1 MEQIRRAK
9 AHVARPG
16 FKEKLDRICNASAE
30 KIEAAMQGLTNPS
43 VKDVLLS
50 THADE
55 DVKVA
60 LTELMVFTSEVIG
73 SDGARARLRHEQNG
87 YALMFGPA
95 GGFLTPNMADVRSPL
110 VLVLH
115 GAGGEEKHVVDLFAE
130 EPEMPNAREMLNII
144 AADPV
149 AQARFFILSM
159 RLFCEHV
166 LGTGPFDASL
176 RHHGK
181 AGINA
186 ENPIFPDGFAASG
199 LGGAF
204 GFLAA
209 LHGPI
214 EEQARLSIH
223 PHILLWF
230 VHTQSEYWLRTIL
243 KRETAEAR
251 EALRV
256 WQEKVLEAVQSMQ
269 LDSAAVLPLLLRENP
284 AEGEPPR
291 NTPFSAQHQADCR
304 MDGKLEGDV
313 CDPDRRRPLLATE
326 PLFKDHHIAK
336 HHAEVEPGQTPK
348 PDYLVPLTGAQ
359 LSKLPHYRLFS
370 PCYPFTTADLESEDG
385 RLREAEEWAKAYAED
400 YRLNIS
406 VGQMHEH
413 KDTCFKYII
422 DKAVRFAK
430 HCRFH
435 FCHFVKLFLHAEEAH
450 ASSTQA
456 SSPQKHVREVTLART
471 GKALVLPRLPGQ
483 PTTDLVGV
491 TSDGE
496 PQELKPT
503 CGLGPTVVVDPDHGR
518 DGKIQPIRWNPLEG
532 SSNGPAQVATRG
544 NCDYQNMARVMPDGF
559 DLDAHDRLRDF
570 PETEAELERR
580 EEELRERFEE
590 SLPDRVKRLQKE
602 KRRKGHDEVDDDELA
617 QELRNLWQKRHGRS
631 TGGGLMATTKR

>member
-30 KIEAAMQGLTNPS
+30 KIEVAMQGLTNPS
-43 VKDVLLS
+43 VKDILLS

-87 YALMFGPA
+87 YALMFGQA

-115 GAGGEEKHVVDLFAE
+115 GAGGEERHVVDLFAE

-230 VHTQSEYWLRTIL
+230 VHTQSEYWLRSIL
-243 KRETAEAR
+243 KRDTAEAR
-251 EALRV
+251 EALRI
-256 WQEKVLEAVQSMQ
+256 WQEKVLQAVQSMQ
-269 LDSAAVLPLLLRENP
+269 LDSAAVLPLLLREEP
-284 AEGEPPR
+284 TAGEPSR
-291 NTPFSAQHQADCR
+291 NTPFSAHHQADCR
-304 MDGKLEGDV
+304 MDGQVEGDV
-313 CDPDRRRPLLATE
+313 RDPDKRRPLLATE

-336 HHAEVEPGQTPK
+336 HHAELQPGETPK
-348 PDYLVPLTGAQ
+348 PDYLVRLTGAQ
-359 LSKLPHYRLFS
+359 LSRLPHYRLLC
-370 PCYPFTTADLESEDG
+370 PCYPFTCEDLESEDG
-385 RLREAEEWAKAYAED
+385 RRREAEAWAS
-400 YRLNIS
+400 IF
-406 VGQMHEH
+406 G
-413 KDTCFKYII
+413 
-422 DKAVRFAK
+422 
-430 HCRFH
+430 
-435 FCHFVKLFLHAEEAH
+435 
-450 ASSTQA
+450 
-456 SSPQKHVREVTLART
+456 
-471 GKALVLPRLPGQ
+471 
-483 PTTDLVGV
+483 
-491 TSDGE
+491 
-496 PQELKPT
+496 
-503 CGLGPTVVVDPDHGR
+503 
-518 DGKIQPIRWNPLEG
+518 
-532 SSNGPAQVATRG
+532 
-544 NCDYQNMARVMPDGF
+544 
-559 DLDAHDRLRDF
+559 
-570 PETEAELERR
+570 
-580 EEELRERFEE
+580 
-590 SLPDRVKRLQKE
+590 RLQTE
-602 KRRKGHDEVDDDELA
+602 YSCWPDA
-617 QELRNLWQKRHGRS
+617 
-631 TGGGLMATTKR
+631 